1 MSMIE
6 TTRNLFDEAPAGE
19 GQVHAVVMSPV
30 VVSLCDRTGNMVKPW
45 AEAGYECWCVDI
57 QHSIRRDG
65 REGNINFV
73 WGDANTWLPPQE
85 IRGRIAILFA
95 FPPCTNT
102 SLSGA
107 RDFQK
112 KGSAMLRHAVE
123 LFENCEK
130 AGAWAGVPYMVENP
144 ASVISTHYRKPD
156 YKFQPWQYGDLWQ
169 KETWL
174 WTGNEFRMPR
184 PIHAMKPEG
193 VTQKIWQMPP
203 SDDRADLR
211 AETPPGFARAVFEA
225 NAGNVQLGFRA
236 A

>member
-1 MSMIE
+1 MSNMGS
-6 TTRNLFDEAPAGE
+6 NGHLFDEALAGE
-19 GQVHAVVMSPV
+19 GQVHTVVMPPV

-45 AEAGYECWCVDI
+45 AEAGYECWCVDV
-57 QHSIRRDG
+57 QHSIRRDKC
-65 REGNINFV
+65 EGNITYT
-73 WGDANTWLPPQE
+73 WGDARAWQPPPE
-85 IRGRIAILFA
+85 VRGRIAMIFA
-95 FPPCTNT
+95 FPPCTHV

-107 RDFQK
+107 RDFKK
-112 KGSAMLRHAVE
+112 KGNIMLRDSLE
-123 LFENCEK
+123 LFSACEMV
-130 AGAWAGVPYMVENP
+130 AAYAGVPYMIENP

-174 WTGNEFRMPR
+174 WTGNGFRMPR
-184 PIHAMKPEG
+184 PMHATKPEG
-193 VTQKIWQMPP
+193 VVQKIWTMPP

-225 NAGNVQLGFRA
+225 NAGNVQRAFRA